1 MYERYCKL
9 RDEKGYK
16 DATVARLANIPKS
29 TFTDWKSGRSVP
41 KREKLIRIAEC
52 LGVSLDYL
60 MTGTEPTADGWYTN
74 PETTRVAQEV
84 FDDPETRMLFDA
96 ARNASPEAIRLA
108 AEMLKTFKK
117 TNPDG

>member
-9 RDEKGYK
+9 RDAKGYR
-16 DATVARLANIPKS
+16 DATVARLADIPKS
-29 TFTDWKSGRSVP
+29 TFADWKSGRSVP

-60 MTGTEPTADGWYTN
+60 MTGIEPSGESWYTN
-74 PETTRVAQEV
+74 EETVKAAQEV

-108 AEMLKTFKK
+108 AEMLKTFKR
-117 TNPDG
+117 TNQDG